1 VIEENTVI
9 DLFLE
14 FEGRGMGM
22 LRRRGNSGL
31 FLEFEGR
38 GMGMLR
44 RRGNS
49 GLLRDSRTGHL
60 INAPVRESN
69 HCDCY
74 FRGDRLVANFG
85 LKMDIWI
92 AD

>member
-1 VIEENTVI
+1 MIEENTVI

-31 FLEFEGR
+31 
-38 GMGMLR
+38 
-44 RRGNS
+44 
-49 GLLRDSRTGHL
+49 LRDSMTGHL

-69 HCDCY
+69 HLFPGRSTRGK
-74 FRGDRLVANFG
+74 FRSKNGHMDSRLRRSVGN
-85 LKMDIWI
+85 II
-92 AD
+92 R